1 MQKRNSKHFLDN
13 IPDKMELDEAI
24 VMLKDLN
31 KKVRKEF
38 NLYSMSSK
46 TYTNILRM
54 RKIIEMLP
62 IPEKMETT

>member
-13 IPDKMELDEAI
+13 IPDEMELNEAI

>member
-1 MQKRNSKHFLDN
+1 MQKRNNKHFLDN
-13 IPDKMELDEAI
+13 IPDEMELDEAI

>member
-1 MQKRNSKHFLDN
+1 MQKRNNKHFLDN
-13 IPDKMELDEAI
+13 VPDEMELDEAI

>member
-13 IPDKMELDEAI
+13 IPDEMELDEAI

>member
-1 MQKRNSKHFLDN
+1 MQKRNNKHFLDN
-13 IPDKMELDEAI
+13 VPDEMELDEAI

-62 IPEKMETT
+62 VPEKMETT